1 MAMFDGSNNDPAS
14 LAQSTCDMLLFTLNE
29 LVPGADS
36 AGDMCN
42 CMMENL
48 LTIGEYTNIY
58 SSMNLLND
66 A

>member
-29 LVPGADS
+29 LVPGANL

-42 CMMENL
+42 CMMENI